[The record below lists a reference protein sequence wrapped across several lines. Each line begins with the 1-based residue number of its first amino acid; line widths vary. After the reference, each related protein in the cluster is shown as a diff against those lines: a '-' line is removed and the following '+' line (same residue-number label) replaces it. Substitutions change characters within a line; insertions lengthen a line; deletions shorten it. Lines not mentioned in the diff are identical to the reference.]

1 MHTYVSRRTVIRRT
15 FSVGLALSLGVAM
28 VAVSDGSSAGAATAK
43 KDRFPVSVSINGK
56 TVRVAKKPT
65 RIVSISPTATEM
77 LFAIG
82 AGKQVVAVDDQS
94 SFPENAPRTKL
105 SGFQPNLEAIVGYRP
120 DLVVMS
126 QEDKIAEGLRAL
138 KVPVVVHTAATAFN
152 DSYRQIRELGLLTGN
167 RATSDAVVAE
177 MKSRLDRAVAAAPK
191 VPVKVFHEL
200 DDTLF
205 TVTSSTFVGQ
215 VYRAFGAQN
224 IADNAPGSESGYP
237 QLNAEFLVKANPD
250 VIFLADTKCCKQDK
264 ATVSARAGWADIAA
278 VKKGAVVNLDDDI
291 ASRWGPRLPLLFE
304 AISAG
309 LQQYAGK

>member
-28 VAVSDGSSAGAATAK
+28 VAVSDGSSAGAATSK
-43 KDRFPVSVSINGK
+43 KDRFPVSVSIDGK
-56 TVRVAKKPT
+56 KVRVAKKPT